1 MRRQGLYADHARARF
16 EAGQLCRPLAW
27 LKVLLGRPVLVAGLA
42 PIS

>member
-1 MRRQGLYADHARARF
+1 MGSVRIAHLPV
-16 EAGQLCRPLAW
+16 EAGQFCRPLAW